1 MRLSRRLLLLILLC
15 LMPMVVAGLITL
27 ASLYGQRRA
36 QLYQIAEREADL
48 ANADLDTTLQGGR
61 TLLVALTELSQGG
74 ACEQRLAGLSAQLP
88 AYSFLAELDGA
99 GRVICASRP
108 DLAASLADTPGWLAP
123 LLMGTGF
130 RVGGFATLPHTASAF
145 LPLVY
150 RPVGEAGTDRV
161 ALVALDLRALSGRLN
176 RLRSSTTL
184 EVSDRDGILLAR
196 VPGPATAIGTRLGPE
211 MAAVTAASRPAV
223 TEVRGADGRA
233 RILAYDPRA
242 GGSDGPVVAAGL
254 YPPGLLTD
262 VDAAIRD
269 GVLWGAL
276 AALAALVI
284 TFIAARRFIQRPTR
298 QLLAAARRWRHGD
311 LSARADL
318 GGDRSEFGRLA
329 EDFNQMAAALEAQ
342 VHEHAQQA
350 HLLEARV
357 AERTRELSE
366 SNNRLQVEIAER
378 ERTETVLHQ
387 AQKLQAVGRLAGGV
401 AHDFNNL
408 LATIL
413 GNLEL
418 MDRRFGGQDDKL
430 RALLA
435 RATEAVQRGA
445 QLTSKLLAFSRRQR
459 LAARPTDL
467 NRLVVDL
474 VTLASSTLGRR
485 LRIETRLDPD
495 LWLALVDPSQVEA
508 AVLNLALNARDAMQ
522 EGGVLTLATGNT
534 IIGPGDPDAEPGAY
548 VTVSVADTGTGMA
561 PEVQARAFEPF
572 FTTKEPGEGSGL
584 GLSQVYGVARQSGGT
599 VRLQS
604 RLGQG
609 TTVTLLLPRAAEA
622 ADALAEDEAAA
633 RSRARAGLV
642 LLVDDDTDVRQVS
655 VEMLRDLGYD
665 VVEAGGAREALAT
678 VRKLPAPPALVV
690 LDYAMPGMNGL
701 LLATALREM
710 GIGAPI
716 VLATGYAELS
726 EDQSGVLPD
735 AVLRKPYSLAELDRT
750 LERLRSKT
758 TELA

>member
-1 MRLSRRLLLLILLC
+1 MLLILLC

-36 QLYQIAEREADL
+36 QLYQIAQREADL
-48 ANADLDTTLQGGR
+48 ANADLDTILEGGR
-61 TLLVALTELSQGG
+61 TLLVALAELSRG
-74 ACEQRLAGLSAQLP
+74 ASCEQRLSGLSGRLP
-88 AYSFLAELDGA
+88 AYIFLAELDGT
-99 GRVICASRP
+99 GGVVCASHP
-108 DLAASLADTPGWLAP
+108 DLTGALATPPGWLAP
-123 LLMGTGF
+123 LLSGTGF
-130 RVGGFATLPHTASAF
+130 RVGGYATLPGVASGF
-145 LPLVY
+145 LPLAY
-150 RPVGEAGTDRV
+150 RPAGDAGANRV
-161 ALVALDLRALSGRLN
+161 LIAALDLRWLDTRLSRTEPEAGS
-176 RLRSSTTL
+176 LRARSTL
-184 EVSDRDGILLAR
+184 DVIDRAGIVLAR
-196 VPGPATAIGTRLGPE
+196 IPGPDAAIGTRLGPE
-211 MAAVTAASRPAV
+211 MAPAIAASAPGIA
-223 TEVRGADGRA
+223 TLRGADGRS

-242 GGSDGPVVAAGL
+242 GAADGPVVAVGF
-254 YPPGLLTD
+254 YPPDLLSD
-262 VDAAIRD
+262 VDRAILR
-269 GVLWGAL
+269 GALSGAL

-298 QLLAAARRWRHGD
+298 QLLAAARRWRRGD
-311 LSARADL
+311 LAARADL
-318 GGDRSEFGRLA
+318 GGDHSEFGRLA
-329 EDFNQMAAALEAQ
+329 DDFNQMAAALEAR
-342 VHEHAQQA
+342 VSEHAQQA
-350 HLLEARV
+350 QLLEARV

-418 MDRRFGGQDDKL
+418 VERRFGGQDDKL
-430 RALLA
+430 HALLA
-435 RATEAVQRGA
+435 RAMEAVQRGA

-467 NRLVVDL
+467 NRLVADL
-474 VTLASSTLGRR
+474 VALASSTLGRR

-495 LWLALVDPSQVEA
+495 LWLAMVDPSQVEA

-522 EGGVLTLATGNT
+522 DGGVLTLTTWNEIVGV
-534 IIGPGDPDAEPGAY
+534 GDPDAEPGSY
-548 VTVSVADTGTGMA
+548 VCVSVTDTGTGMP

-572 FTTKEPGEGSGL
+572 FTTKDHGEGPGL

-604 RLGQG
+604 MLGHG
-609 TTVTLLLPRAAEA
+609 TTVTLLLPRALES
-622 ADALAEDEAAA
+622 ADALVPNAKPE
-633 RSRARAGLV
+633 RCRTSAGLV
-642 LLVDDDTDVRQVS
+642 LLVDDDAGVRQVS

-665 VVEAGGAREALAT
+665 VVEAAGAGEALAT
-678 VRKLPAPPALVV
+678 VRTLPSPPALVV

-701 LLATALREM
+701 LLATALREV

-726 EDQSGVLPD
+726 EDQTGVLPD
-735 AVLRKPYSLAELDRT
+735 AVLRKPYSLAELERT
-750 LERLRSKT
+750 LQRLR
-758 TELA
+758 